1 MVITSPPYINVFNY
15 HQNNRP
21 VMEMLGWDLLNIA
34 KSEIGSNRKN
44 RQNRFLTVIQYAL
57 DIHDVLE
64 ELHRLLKPSGMAII
78 IVGRESSIRGVRFKN
93 GKLVTALATNSSRFL
108 LQNLQERKFK
118 NKFGELIYEDILYLT
133 PLPIH
138 RLTSSDM
145 ARSIAVETLL
155 EATELI
161 KDPQVRNEIIAAKQ
175 RAIDV
180 NKSPFMIKCKLYH
193 YVR

>member
-1 MVITSPPYINVFNY
+1 
-15 HQNNRP
+15 
-21 VMEMLGWDLLNIA
+21 LLNIA

-161 KDPQVRNEIIAAKQ
+161 KDPQVRNEIIAAKE